1 MTRLFAYGRVS
12 TTEQNTEN
20 QLNEIT
26 RRGFD
31 VRSTRWHSEKVSA
44 GVPALQRPIF
54 SELLKKLEAG
64 DTLVVAKLDR
74 LGRDVVDV
82 VSTIECLTTLG
93 VKVLSLD
100 LEGVDL
106 TSAAGKLQL
115 NVLAAVAQF
124 EKQRLRE
131 RTLEGLARS
140 TKKAGRPVAND
151 TTRDVQNCKAKGL
164 SQTKTATEL
173 TISIAT
179 VKRHWNTT
187 LELPKTKLRTR
198 IETTHHN

>member
-31 VRSTRWHSEKVSA
+31 VRPTRWHSEKVSA

-82 VSTIECLTTLG
+82 VSTIEYLTTLG

-124 EKQRLRE
+124 EK
-131 RTLEGLARS
+131 
-140 TKKAGRPVAND
+140 
-151 TTRDVQNCKAKGL
+151 
-164 SQTKTATEL
+164 
-173 TISIAT
+173 
-179 VKRHWNTT
+179 
-187 LELPKTKLRTR
+187 
-198 IETTHHN
+198 